1 MQSPSIKEPE
11 FTARPDYLPLH
22 RAWFGPEEENEII
35 DTLRSGWITTGPKTK
50 KFEEDFKNF
59 SGAKHCVA
67 LNSCTAALHLAYA
80 ALDLGPGDEMITSPM
95 TFAATANAAVHL
107 GAKPV
112 FADIMPETLNIHPD
126 EIENKIND
134 KTKAVTVVH
143 YIGQPCKMDEIKQI
157 AGSKNIAVIQDAAH
171 ATESEY
177 KGRKIGSICDM
188 SAYSFYATKNITCGE
203 GGALTVN
210 RDDLIDKIR
219 ILSLHGM
226 SKDAWKRYS
235 KDGYAH
241 YEILYPGYKYNM
253 FDIQASLVMHQLKK
267 IEKFWALRKQFV
279 EKYNDGFKDIEQI
292 KTLKIMPD
300 LKHAYHLYSII
311 LKTEMLKCTR
321 DEFLAELQKLNI
333 GVSVHFTALHLH
345 PYYRDTY
352 GYRRGDFPNAEYAS
366 DRLVS
371 LPLFPMMSP
380 EDVEYTIA
388 AVTHLIKKYK
398 K

>member
-1 MQSPSIKEPE
+1 MSQTQAKENE
-11 FTARPDYLPLH
+11 FEVRPDFLPFH

-50 KFEEDFKNF
+50 KFEEEFRNYC
-59 SGAKHCVA
+59 GAKHCVA

-80 ALDLGPGDEMITSPM
+80 ALDIGAGDELITTPM
-95 TFAATANAAVHL
+95 TFAATANVAVHL

-112 FADIMPETLNIHPD
+112 FADIMPETLNIHPA
-126 EIENKIND
+126 EIEKKITN

-143 YIGQPCKMDEIKQI
+143 YIGQPCKMDEINEI
-157 AGSKNIAVIQDAAH
+157 AKSKNIAVVEDAAH
-171 ATESEY
+171 ATEAAY
-177 KGRKIGSICDM
+177 KGRKIGSISDM
-188 SAYSFYATKNITCGE
+188 TAYSFYATKNITCGE
-203 GGALTVN
+203 GGALCVN

-235 KDGYAH
+235 NDGFKH

-267 IEKFWALRKQFV
+267 IEQFWELRKRFV
-279 EKYNDGFKDIEQI
+279 EKYNDAFSGVEQI

-300 LKHAYHLYSII
+300 VKHSYHLYSAI

-321 DEFLAELQKLNI
+321 DEFLSEMQKLNI

-345 PYYRDTY
+345 PFYRDTY
-352 GYRRGDFPNAEYAS
+352 GYRRGDLPNAEYAS
-366 DRLVS
+366 DRLIS
-371 LPLFPMMSP
+371 LPLFPKMNDM
-380 EDVEYTIA
+380 DVEYVVE
-388 AVTHLIKKYK
+388 AVKHLIGKFKK
-398 K
+398 

>member
-1 MQSPSIKEPE
+1 MQSSSIKEPE

-59 SGAKHCVA
+59 CGAKHCVA

-126 EIENKIND
+126 EIEKKISN

-226 SKDAWKRYS
+226 SKDAWKRYA

-300 LKHAYHLYSII
+300 IKHAYHLYSII

-371 LPLFPMMSP
+371 LPLFPMMNA
-380 EDVEYTIA
+380 EDVEYSVS

>member
-22 RAWFGPEEENEII
+22 RSWFGAEEENEII

-50 KFEEDFKNF
+50 KFEEDFKDF
-59 SGAKHCVA
+59 CGAKHCVA

-80 ALDLGPGDEMITSPM
+80 ALNLGPGDEIITTPM

-107 GAKPV
+107 GATPV
-112 FADIMPETLNIHPD
+112 FADIMPETLNIHPA
-126 EIENKIND
+126 EIEKKISE
-134 KTKAVTVVH
+134 KTKAIAVVH
-143 YIGQPCKMDEIKQI
+143 YIGQPCKMDEIKEI
-157 AGSKNIAVIQDAAH
+157 AGAKNIAVIQDAAH
-171 ATESEY
+171 AAESEY
-177 KGRKIGSICDM
+177 KGQKLGSICDM
-188 SAYSFYATKNITCGE
+188 TAYSFYATKNITCGE
-203 GGALTVN
+203 GGALGVN

-253 FDIQASLVMHQLKK
+253 SDIQASLVMHQLKK
-267 IEKFWALRKQFV
+267 VETFHKLRKQFTD
-279 EKYNDGFKDIEQI
+279 KYNEGFKDIPQI

-300 LKHAYHLYSII
+300 IKHAYHLYAII

-333 GVSVHFTALHLH
+333 GVSIHFTALHLH

-352 GYRRGDFPNAEYAS
+352 GYKRGDFPNAEYAS
-366 DRLVS
+366 DRLIS
-371 LPLFPMMSP
+371 LPLFPAMSGQ
-380 EDVEYTIA
+380 DVEYTVS
-388 AVTHLIKKYK
+388 AVTHLINKYK

>member
-1 MQSPSIKEPE
+1 MQSLSIKEPE

-126 EIENKIND
+126 EIEKKISD

-143 YIGQPCKMDEIKQI
+143 YIGQPCKIDEIKQI

-300 LKHAYHLYSII
+300 VKHAYHLYSII

-380 EDVEYTIA
+380 EDVEYSIS

>member
-1 MQSPSIKEPE
+1 MQSSSIKEPE

-22 RAWFGPEEENEII
+22 RAWFGPEEEKEII

-126 EIENKIND
+126 EIEKKINN

-226 SKDAWKRYS
+226 SKDAWKRYA

-300 LKHAYHLYSII
+300 VKHAYHLYSII
-311 LKTEMLKCTR
+311 LKTELLKCTR

-371 LPLFPMMSP
+371 LPLFPMMNP
-380 EDVEYTIA
+380 EDVEYSIS